1 MDQCAAERDALL
13 HAAGELPR
21 KTLGEA
27 VEPDGLEQCLG
38 LVAVVLPLASELAAV
53 RLDDLERPEH
63 RFGGPA
69 PREENLG
76 LGSHSRALY
85 RPPYP
90 LPAKE
95 EVPRNRGHQPGPAS
109 PQ

>member
-53 RLDDLERPEH
+53 RLDDLERQEH
-63 RFGGPA
+63 VVDDLSPGQEIRGLERPA
-69 PREENLG
+69 RD
-76 LGSHSRALY
+76 LY
-85 RPPYP
+85 PPPYP
-90 LPAKE
+90 IAQKDD
-95 EVPRNRGHQPGPAS
+95 VPRNGGDEPGHD
-109 PQ
+109 